1 MLSVANKLSR
11 QVMMIKMML
20 ILMMILMILTGLAE
34 IHTDLVQSLQW
45 NKLRRWMEERHS
57 ARLQH

>member
-11 QVMMIKMML
+11 QVKIMKIIKMM
-20 ILMMILMILTGLAE
+20 MMMMLMIMIGLAE

-57 ARLQH
+57 ARL

>member
-11 QVMMIKMML
+11 QVKIMKIVKMM
-20 ILMMILMILTGLAE
+20 MLMIMIGLAE

>member
-11 QVMMIKMML
+11 QVKIMKIVKMM
-20 ILMMILMILTGLAE
+20 MLMIMIGLAE

-45 NKLRRWMEERHS
+45 NKLRRWMEERHT

>member
-11 QVMMIKMML
+11 QVMMMKIIKMM
-20 ILMMILMILTGLAE
+20 MMLMIMTGLAE